1 MDTKFSPEQAKQL
14 LSSPEGKRLIAMLTK
29 NGGLQAAAEAFKTGG
44 VAAAQEVL
52 KPTLQTQEA
61 DALLKKLQKGR

>member
-29 NGGLQAAAEAFKTGG
+29 GGGLQAAAEAFKKGDM
-44 VAAAQEVL
+44 AAAREAL
-52 KPTLQTQEA
+52 KPTLQTKEA
-61 DALLKKLQKGR
+61 DELLKKLTER